1 MLMISIVTFKDT
13 STVKVTK
20 KIFFFYLP
28 TYQQSLE
35 QKNIF
40 S

>member
-20 KIFFFYLP
+20 KNFFLFTYLSAVFR
-28 TYQQSLE
+28 TKE
-35 QKNIF
+35 HF
-40 S
+40 